1 MIIIS
6 LFNVS
11 GFAECAL
18 LVSIIVCITN
28 MIPYFGPFL
37 GGIPSALLLCI
48 YSLQSGLIFGIL
60 IIVIQQLDGN
70 VIGPKILGDSTGMRP
85 LWIIFAITLG
95 GWLAGVPGML
105 LGVPCVAVITGLM
118 EDHVNEKLAEKNINL
133 PVIKNEKVR
142 KGKDKDKNKNNN
154 KEETKSED

>member
-1 MIIIS
+1 
-6 LFNVS
+6 
-11 GFAECAL
+11 
-18 LVSIIVCITN
+18 
-28 MIPYFGPFL
+28 
-37 GGIPSALLLCI
+37 
-48 YSLQSGLIFGIL
+48 
-60 IIVIQQLDGN
+60 
-70 VIGPKILGDSTGMRP
+70 
-85 LWIIFAITLG
+85 
-95 GWLAGVPGML
+95 ML